1 MKTER
6 ESTFLLLVLQAG
18 IGLVTAV
25 GPLLLSLGG
34 SPGNALLGLL
44 AIVLSVAEVVLAVLL
59 LRGSRRAASWLAVY
73 QALCLWGAGLALSAH
88 LGADNHFA
96 ALVTNLVLPT
106 LLLVLLLRA
115 RERPSAAGA
124 DEVDSPIGP
133 IRVERQLEELTP
145 PAPPLEVD
153 LSRHWPDTG
162 RRQTPAAHRQL

>member
-6 ESTFLLLVLQAG
+6 ESTFLLLILQAG

-34 SPGNALLGLL
+34 SPGDALLGLL
-44 AIVLSVAEVVLAVLL
+44 AIGLSVAEVVLAVLL
-59 LRGSRRAASWLAVY
+59 LRGSRRSASWLAGY

-115 RERPSAAGA
+115 RDRSSAAGA
-124 DEVDSPIGP
+124 DQVDDSVGVV
-133 IRVERQLEELTP
+133 RGER
-145 PAPPLEVD
+145 
-153 LSRHWPDTG
+153 
-162 RRQTPAAHRQL
+162 